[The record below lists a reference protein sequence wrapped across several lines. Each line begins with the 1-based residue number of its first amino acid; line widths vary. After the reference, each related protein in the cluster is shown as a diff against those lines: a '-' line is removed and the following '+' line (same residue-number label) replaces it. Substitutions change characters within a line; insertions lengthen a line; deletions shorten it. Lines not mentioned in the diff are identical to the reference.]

1 MQKTILIVE
10 DEFIIAM
17 ELKVM
22 LERLGWRVLG
32 PVPRV
37 ADALRLLED
46 ELPTVALL
54 DVNLGDQL
62 VTPVAE
68 ALRSRGVPFA
78 VASAYDKPELFG
90 GAVLGGG
97 AQCRETDIGVAPPG
111 GPGEALAAL
120 SCD

>member
-1 MQKTILIVE
+1 MQKTILIIE

-17 ELKVM
+17 DLKVM

-37 ADALRLLED
+37 AQALRLLED

-54 DVNLGDQL
+54 DVNLGDHL

-78 VASAYDKPELFG
+78 VASAYDKPELVG
-90 GAVLGGG
+90 GAVLVG
-97 AQCRETDIGVAPPG
+97 APNAGKPTSEWSLLEVLAKLSPP
-111 GPGEALAAL
+111 
-120 SCD
+120 

>member
-17 ELKVM
+17 DLKVM

-32 PVPRV
+32 PVPKV
-37 ADALRLLED
+37 ANALRLLED
-46 ELPTVALL
+46 ELPTLALL

-68 ALRSRGVPFA
+68 ALRSRGVPSA
-78 VASAYDKPELFG
+78 VASAYDKPELIG
-90 GAVLGGG
+90 GAVL
-97 AQCRETDIGVAPPG
+97 AGVPNAGKPTSEWSLLEVLAKLSPP
-111 GPGEALAAL
+111 
-120 SCD
+120 